1 MINKIFLLFCI
12 FLIYCATLLPK
23 NTIYYSTFGKV
34 IKTQIIEKVEEVP
47 VKKVI
52 INTDNVSSTVDTKK
66 AFRRFRLIVH
76 YEYKCHRTNKSFT
89 GIHKFGEF
97 PQYLTEL
104 ELVNIKRKYYKRST
118 IPIFVNRLNKNK
130 STLISPTN
138 YPTVFC
144 NDNTCQYAFDIDCDD
159 GGPGADYF
167 LCVYGTDCFDCCNK
181 VPGRPECAGTY
192 SPTSI
197 EQ

>member
-104 ELVNIKRKYYKRST
+104 ELVNIKRKYYKGST

-138 YPTVFC
+138 YPRIILASIGLSLILFH
-144 NDNTCQYAFDIDCDD
+144 
-159 GGPGADYF
+159 
-167 LCVYGTDCFDCCNK
+167 VYLALLKIRDANFPFENRK
-181 VPGRPECAGTY
+181 LAP
-192 SPTSI
+192 I
-197 EQ
+197 LQF